1 MSFWPYAPY
10 PLIPCDHCGGL
21 IRTDKYALTERLR
34 PDFWVSRNQVSTLLL
49 TMFQFWQCP
58 HCKEI
63 VWLGNA
69 RPKLEVEVH
78 SGRYHHRIGVKPYE
92 SVLHERL
99 ASSPLVEQLQGSD
112 FIPTDALPSSP
123 VKMAQLRLAVA
134 ELWQLIIAP
143 TKRKKVEPRQ
153 FNRCLD
159 SLLANL
165 DSDHP
170 TLRML
175 KAEGYRQLGRYETTT
190 GLLDGLRGEWE
201 RIAGEIAGLAQQQHR
216 GVVRLAL

>member
-1 MSFWPYAPY
+1 
-10 PLIPCDHCGGL
+10 
-21 IRTDKYALTERLR
+21 
-34 PDFWVSRNQVSTLLL
+34 
-49 TMFQFWQCP
+49 MFQFWQCP